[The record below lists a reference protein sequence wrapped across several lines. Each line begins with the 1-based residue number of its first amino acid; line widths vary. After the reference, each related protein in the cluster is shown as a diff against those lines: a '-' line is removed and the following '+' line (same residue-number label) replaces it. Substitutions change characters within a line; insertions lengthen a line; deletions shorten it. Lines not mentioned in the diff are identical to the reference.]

1 MPNYLLHETVCLI
14 SVYLSVSKSNH
25 VTKDRRSKKIKKEHS
40 QGLPFLLLPPY
51 AAMIEKASER
61 VCGKL
66 IPRTE
71 N

>member
-1 MPNYLLHETVCLI
+1 MKQFA
-14 SVYLSVSKSNH
+14 SSVSISLSANQIMSQR
-25 VTKDRRSKKIKKEHS
+25 TGEAKKIKKEHS